1 MITRDFILR
10 QIHQMVQA
18 LAQVLFHRQAGQRM
32 EAQETLEQSLEEVTG
47 LDLARL
53 RALDREELLALCGP
67 GPDFSAEKAAAMADL
82 FFEDED
88 PAGRERALWL
98 YEAALDAEATLP
110 MDIYDRLAVL
120 REERGERPD
129 GGGPER
135 LI

>member
-1 MITRDFILR
+1 
-10 QIHQMVQA
+10 
-18 LAQVLFHRQAGQRM
+18 
-32 EAQETLEQSLEEVTG
+32 TLEQSLEEVTG

-53 RALDREELLALCGP
+53 RALDRDELLALCGP
-67 GPDFSAEKAAAMADL
+67 GPDFNAEEAAVMADL